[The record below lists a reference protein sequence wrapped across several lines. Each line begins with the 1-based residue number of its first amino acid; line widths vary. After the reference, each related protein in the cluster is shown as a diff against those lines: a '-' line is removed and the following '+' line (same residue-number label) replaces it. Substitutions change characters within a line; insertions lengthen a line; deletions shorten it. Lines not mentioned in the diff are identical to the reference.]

1 VVVIQIRRGCDTS
14 CHRSNWSF
22 TLFHLHIVIQK
33 QRNKLKRYRHSTFLN
48 SETHVMATNA
58 HNQPQ
63 PSNVEPVKEEYI
75 YIYANALERVD
86 GGKRAYT

>member
-1 VVVIQIRRGCDTS
+1 
-14 CHRSNWSF
+14 
-22 TLFHLHIVIQK
+22 
-33 QRNKLKRYRHSTFLN
+33 
-48 SETHVMATNA
+48 MATNA

>member
-1 VVVIQIRRGCDTS
+1 
-14 CHRSNWSF
+14 
-22 TLFHLHIVIQK
+22 
-33 QRNKLKRYRHSTFLN
+33 
-48 SETHVMATNA
+48 MATNA

-86 GGKRAYT
+86 GGKRAYTWGTNKKNKRKIMKINSLINN